1 MKHPHDPPQRAIRI
15 AASALALTTALTF
28 EPASALAQQA
38 TALERLEPA
47 PASDAL
53 VAVPS
58 AEVVGHL
65 LPTTG
70 LLVSYAEAPL
80 SLKRD
85 GGDNENLGDIVDHQV
100 TLHVLA
106 SVALWDRLRLDFDVP
121 LTLSQTGEFGGGAQ
135 FPSPGDA
142 SLNDIRG
149 ALRLELLPQQG
160 SYPAAA
166 LAFSAW
172 LPTGNESAYTG
183 TGSTRFAPSIVV
195 AHETSS
201 LVWSATVGRRFE
213 SAAAPGLLGSE
224 VMFGAGL
231 APRFGAFQIG
241 PEVFGTTVADGGTT
255 AFSRRTTSLEAL
267 LAARYRVGPVTL
279 TAGAGPGLSA
289 GIGTPEFRV
298 IGGVALTPRGSE
310 KKGEQHPV
318 ARPAP
323 VPKSSS
329 PIPPQDRDGDTV
341 LDAADAC
348 PDVVGEPSAT
358 PPGCPADR
366 DRDGIVD
373 AEDACIDV
381 PGVPSTTPGKNGCPS
396 DRDGDGIVDAE
407 DACVNE
413 KGPKTTDPK
422 TNGCPASVRLEGEQI
437 IILEQVHFAT
447 ARHEIKPESF
457 ELLTQVAGVLQQ
469 HPEIARLAVDGH
481 TDSRGVEKDNVALS
495 QRRALS
501 VVRWLIEHGVD
512 ARRIEARGFGPRRP
526 IADNGTDAGR
536 AKNRRVEFQIRKRT
550 NEGEAGWRDGPIE

>member
-1 MKHPHDPPQRAIRI
+1 MKHPHVPPCRRTRA
-15 AASALALTTALTF
+15 AGCALALTVVLALH
-28 EPASALAQQA
+28 PASAAAQQA

-47 PASDAL
+47 PAADAL
-53 VAVPS
+53 VSVPS
-58 AEVVGHL
+58 AEVVGSL

-70 LLVSYAEAPL
+70 LLVSYAQAPL
-80 SLKRD
+80 SLKRE
-85 GGDNENLGDIVDHQV
+85 GGDEENLGDIVDHQV

-106 SVALWDRLRLDFDVP
+106 GVALWDRLRLDVDVP
-121 LTLSQTGEFGGGAQ
+121 LTLSQAGEFGGGAQ

-149 ALRLELLPQQG
+149 GLRLELLPQQG

-172 LPTGNESAYTG
+172 LPTGNEAAYTG
-183 TGSTRFAPSIVV
+183 TGSTRFAPSIVLS
-195 AHETSS
+195 HETSS
-201 LVWSATVGRRFE
+201 LVWSATAGRRFE
-213 SAAAPGLLGSE
+213 SADAPGLLGSE
-224 VMFGAGL
+224 ITFAAGL
-231 APRFGAFQIG
+231 APRFGALQIG

-267 LAARYRVGPVTL
+267 LAARYRVGRVTF
-279 TAGAGPGLSA
+279 TAGAGPGLTA

-298 IGGVALTPRGSE
+298 IGGVALTPRASE
-310 KKGEQHPV
+310 KKDPHPV

-323 VPKSSS
+323 VPQPSS
-329 PIPPQDRDGDTV
+329 PKPPADRDGDTV
-341 LDAADAC
+341 LDADDAC
-348 PDVVGEPSAT
+348 PDVVGAPSAT

-381 PGVPSTTPGKNGCPS
+381 PGVASITPGKNGCPP

-407 DACVNE
+407 DACVDE

-457 ELLTQVAGVLQQ
+457 ELLAQVVAVLQQ

-512 ARRIEARGFGPRRP
+512 ARRLEARGFGPRRP
-526 IADNGTDAGR
+526 VADNGTDAGR